1 MTLNIIGIG
10 LWDEKDITVKGL
22 ETVNRCSKIYLETY
36 TSKLNC
42 SITDLESFYN
52 KKIIAADRDLV
63 EKKAEE
69 TILKDAAEGEAAFLV
84 IGDPMSATTHID
96 LVLRAKKKGIKVNI
110 IHNASVLT
118 AVGIVGL
125 ELYKYGKVTS
135 IPFENSKIKSP
146 IEVLK
151 NNKTNGLHTLFLLD
165 LKPDEDKYMTARQ
178 AADYLIANSRNLN
191 EICISVGGLG
201 SENPEI
207 KVTTLQKVPVLKL
220 FPQCLIIPGKL
231 HFMEEDALKQ
241 WVSYS

>member
-10 LWDEKDITVKGL
+10 LWDEKDITLRGL
-22 ETVNRCSKIYLETY
+22 ETVKKCSKVYLEDY

-42 SITDLESFYN
+42 SVNDLEKLYG
-52 KKIIAADRDLV
+52 KRIILADREMV
-63 EKKAEE
+63 ERKAEE
-69 TILKDAAEGEAAFLV
+69 IILKDAEHEETAFLV
-84 IGDPMSATTHID
+84 IGDAMAATTHID

-110 IHNASVLT
+110 VHNASVLT

-135 IPFENSKIKSP
+135 IPFENRMIKSP
-146 IEVLK
+146 LEVLK
-151 NNKTNGLHTLFLLD
+151 SNKMSGLHTLFLLD
-165 LKPDEDKYMTARQ
+165 LMPSENKYMTARQ
-178 AADYLIANSRNLN
+178 AAEYFMMNGVNLN
-191 EICISVGGLG
+191 ETCISVAGLG

-207 KVTTLQKVPVLKL
+207 RRTTLQKVPVLKL

-241 WVSYS
+241 WG